1 MNLENSLQAEVVNN
15 SNIVLFENE
24 ELGQVRVAVDENNE
38 PLFCLSDICK
48 ILELTTPSKV
58 ADSIKREFE
67 LYELSSYSFDTG
79 FGIKEFTMID
89 EPQFYFILMRSD
101 KPNAKPFRMWVTKEV
116 LPSIRKKG
124 YYSINKDFHPD
135 YDIVKKQNDILN
147 EMVCTQNNTIYNLK
161 EAIKVLNTSVQTLKE
176 VNKFKSNE
184 NVKKEYGTNNNPS
197 ELYSDL
203 RKLVN
208 TLASKANGNH
218 RNIWKDVYFELA
230 NNFNIKKR
238 IQADDIKKDKA
249 YLLYLID
256 YLKRK
261 IECEVI

>member
-1 MNLENSLQAEVVNN
+1 MILETEVVSNN
-15 SNIVLFENE
+15 NIVLFENE

-58 ADSIKREFE
+58 GDSIKREFE

-124 YYSINKDFHPD
+124 YYGNINK
-135 YDIVKKQNDILN
+135 
-147 EMVCTQNNTIYNLK
+147 NNTTIDSNIYYKELCDRLLIENKELKSENTNLK
-161 EAIKVLNTSVQTLKE
+161 RHINGELYLEFLNKLNTFSKIH
-176 VNKFKSNE
+176 FKNSKSKALDYIYKTIAIEFMCPTYNDFDI
-184 NVKKEYGTNNNPS
+184 
-197 ELYSDL
+197 SDL
-203 RKLVN
+203 ESNPRYLRYAIDLCNDAISNNFLSRKL
-208 TLASKANGNH
+208 
-218 RNIWKDVYFELA
+218 I
-230 NNFNIKKR
+230 
-238 IQADDIKKDKA
+238 
-249 YLLYLID
+249 
-256 YLKRK
+256 
-261 IECEVI
+261 

>member
-1 MNLENSLQAEVVNN
+1 MILETEVVSNN
-15 SNIVLFENE
+15 NIVLFENE

-48 ILELTTPSKV
+48 ILDIQNTTDVKNT
-58 ADSIKREFE
+58 ILREFE
-67 LYELSSYSFDTG
+67 LSRLNLHSFDTG

-89 EPQFYFILMRSD
+89 EAQLYFILMRSD

-124 YYSINKDFHPD
+124 YYGSINKDFHPD

-176 VNKFKSNE
+176 INRFKSNE
-184 NVKKEYGTNNNPS
+184 NVKKERDANDNPY
-197 ELYSDL
+197 EFYQDL

-208 TLASKANGNH
+208 TLASKANGDY
-218 RNIWKDVYFELA
+218 RNIWKDVYLELA

-238 IQADDIKKDKA
+238 VQVDDIKKDKT
-249 YLLYLID
+249 YLLHLID

>member
-1 MNLENSLQAEVVNN
+1 MILETEVASNN
-15 SNIVLFENE
+15 NIVLFENE

-124 YYSINKDFHPD
+124 YYGNINK
-135 YDIVKKQNDILN
+135 
-147 EMVCTQNNTIYNLK
+147 NNTTIDSNIYYKELCDRLLIENKELKSENTNLK
-161 EAIKVLNTSVQTLKE
+161 RHINGELYLEFINKLNTFSKIH
-176 VNKFKSNE
+176 FKNSKSKALDYIYKTIAIEFMCPTYNDFDI
-184 NVKKEYGTNNNPS
+184 
-197 ELYSDL
+197 SDL
-203 RKLVN
+203 ESNPRYLRYAIDLCNDAISNNFLSRKL
-208 TLASKANGNH
+208 
-218 RNIWKDVYFELA
+218 I
-230 NNFNIKKR
+230 
-238 IQADDIKKDKA
+238 
-249 YLLYLID
+249 
-256 YLKRK
+256 
-261 IECEVI
+261 

>member
-1 MNLENSLQAEVVNN
+1 
-15 SNIVLFENE
+15 
-24 ELGQVRVAVDENNE
+24 
-38 PLFCLSDICK
+38 
-48 ILELTTPSKV
+48 
-58 ADSIKREFE
+58 
-67 LYELSSYSFDTG
+67 
-79 FGIKEFTMID
+79 IKEFTMID